1 MRCHICKPQPL
12 LLQPAE
18 THSLR
23 EYHVRSQV
31 SMLGS
36 TRWQASCTSIFE
48 THMNKPL
55 ILVADDSPDIRQYLE
70 EAVLGP
76 AGYEVRTVGDGMSAL
91 TLVRE
96 LEPDVVITDNQ
107 MPNLTGLELIQRVCS
122 DIPHPP
128 VIMMTSARSESL
140 TMEAMRA
147 GAFDLLGKPFEAELM
162 LAAVGRALVQRRRW
176 REIIDGHSSAS
187 SAAEKLERRLEELE
201 TLTLIGR
208 TVTAMLDHN
217 EVLTAVVDESVRL
230 TGAEEGSLLLLDETT
245 DELYMRAS
253 KNFDEV
259 FARTFRLQV
268 EDSLAGQ
275 VIESGEP
282 VLLDEQTPQK
292 IKTSYLV
299 HSLIYVP
306 LKARGRT
313 IGVLGVDNRKAG
325 NTLTREHVAI
335 LTAMADYAAIAIE
348 NARLFNSSEAE
359 RRKLETIL
367 ARVENGV
374 IVVDPEN
381 RLLIMNQT
389 ARDAFG
395 VNGNWNGRPVIE
407 VIEEPRILA
416 MLRAKGRVSKREE
429 VELQDGRVF
438 NAQRTPI
445 EGIGQAIV
453 MQDIT
458 HLKELDRIKSEFVTT
473 VSHDL
478 RSPLTAIL
486 GYVELIER
494 SGGLNIQQEEFIR
507 RVQLSVGQITD
518 LVSNLLD
525 LGRIEAGLDEAKEK
539 TPIAVL
545 ARYAL
550 ESMRSTAEG
559 KGLILESD
567 IPEEL
572 PMVLGAP
579 LRLRQMIGNLLDN
592 AVKYTPAEGVIH
604 IEGEG
609 ESDQVILRV
618 KDSGPGIPAAD
629 QPYLFDKFYRASN
642 APEDLPG
649 TGLGLSIVK
658 SIVDNHDGRIWVESE
673 LGQGTTF
680 TVVLPTAD
688 VQE

>member
-1 MRCHICKPQPL
+1 MD
-12 LLQPAE
+12 
-18 THSLR
+18 
-23 EYHVRSQV
+23 
-31 SMLGS
+31 
-36 TRWQASCTSIFE
+36 
-48 THMNKPL
+48 KPL

-96 LEPDVVITDNQ
+96 LQPDVVITDNQ
-107 MPNLTGLELIQRVCS
+107 MPNLTGLELIRRVCS
-122 DIPHPP
+122 ELPHPP
-128 VIMMTSARSESL
+128 VIMMSSAGNEAL
-140 TMEAMRA
+140 AVDAMRA
-147 GAFDLLGKPFEAELM
+147 GAFDLLRKPFEAELM
-162 LAAVGRALVQRRRW
+162 LAAVGRALALRRRW
-176 REIIDGHSSAS
+176 QEIIDEQSDAS
-187 SAAEKLERRLEELE
+187 SAAETLTRRLEELE

-217 EVLTAVVDESVRL
+217 EVLIAVVDESVRL
-230 TGAEEGSLLLLDETT
+230 TGAEEGSLLLLDEATG
-245 DELYMRAS
+245 ELYMRAS

-259 FARTFRLQV
+259 FARTFRLPV

-325 NTLTREHVAI
+325 HTLTREDVAI
-335 LTAMADYAAIAIE
+335 MTAMADYAAIAIE

-367 ARVENGV
+367 TRVENGV

-389 ARDAFG
+389 AREAFG
-395 VNGNWNGRPVIE
+395 VNGNWNRRPISE
-407 VIEEPRILA
+407 VIEDPRILA
-416 MLRAKGRVSKREE
+416 MLRASGRVSNREE

-445 EGIGQAIV
+445 EGVGQAIV
-453 MQDIT
+453 MLDIT

-494 SGGLNIQQEEFIR
+494 SGGLNEQQQEFIR

-525 LGRIEAGLDEAKEK
+525 LGRIEAGLDEAKEN

-550 ESMRSTAEG
+550 ESMRSTAES
-559 KGLILESD
+559 KGLVLESYL
-567 IPEEL
+567 PEEL

-579 LRLRQMIGNLLDN
+579 IRLRQMIGNLLDN
-592 AVKYTPAEGVIH
+592 AVKYTPPDGYVHIEAEAEG
-604 IEGEG
+604 
-609 ESDQVILRV
+609 DQVILRV
-618 KDSGPGIPAAD
+618 RDSGPGIPTAD
-629 QPYLFDKFYRASN
+629 QPYLFDKFFRASN
-642 APEDLPG
+642 VPEDLPG

-658 SIVDNHDGRIWVESE
+658 SIVDNHNGRIWVESN
-673 LGQGTTF
+673 LGEGTTF
-680 TVVLPTAD
+680 TVVLPTAEP
-688 VQE
+688 QE

>member
-1 MRCHICKPQPL
+1 
-12 LLQPAE
+12 
-18 THSLR
+18 
-23 EYHVRSQV
+23 
-31 SMLGS
+31 
-36 TRWQASCTSIFE
+36 
-48 THMNKPL
+48 MNKPL

-96 LEPDVVITDNQ
+96 IEPDVVITDNQ

-122 DIPHPP
+122 EIPHPP
-128 VIMMTSARSESL
+128 VIMMTSARNETL
-140 TMEAMRA
+140 TVEAMRA

-176 REIIDGHSSAS
+176 REIIDGQNNAS

-217 EVLTAVVDESVRL
+217 DVLTAVVDESVRL

-579 LRLRQMIGNLLDN
+579 IRLRQMIGNLLDN

>member
-1 MRCHICKPQPL
+1 MD
-12 LLQPAE
+12 
-18 THSLR
+18 
-23 EYHVRSQV
+23 
-31 SMLGS
+31 
-36 TRWQASCTSIFE
+36 
-48 THMNKPL
+48 KPL
-55 ILVADDSPDIRQYLE
+55 ILVADDSPDIRQFLE

-76 AGYEVRTVGDGMSAL
+76 AGFEVRAVGDGMSAL

-96 LEPDVVITDNQ
+96 IEPDVVITDYQ
-107 MPNLTGLELIQRVCS
+107 MPNLTGLELIRRICS
-122 DIPHPP
+122 DLPHPP
-128 VIMMTSARSESL
+128 VIMMTSAGNEAL
-140 TMEAMRA
+140 AVEAMRA
-147 GAFDLLGKPFEAELM
+147 GAFDFLSKPFEAELM
-162 LAAVGRALVQRRRW
+162 LAAVGRALAQRRRW
-176 REIIDGHSSAS
+176 LEIIEAQTEAS
-187 SAAEKLERRLEELE
+187 TTGESLKRRLEEFE

-208 TVTAMLDHN
+208 TVTAMLNHN
-217 EVLTAVVDESVRL
+217 EVLTAVVDEAVRL

-245 DELYMRAS
+245 GELYMRAS

-275 VIESGEP
+275 VIESGQP

-306 LKARGRT
+306 LNTRGRT

-325 NTLTREHVAI
+325 RTLTHEDVKI
-335 LTAMADYAAIAIE
+335 MTAMADYAAIAIE

-367 ARVENGV
+367 ARIENGV

-381 RLLIMNQT
+381 RLLIMNRT

-395 VNGNWNGRPVIE
+395 VNGNWNGLSVSE
-407 VIEEPRILA
+407 VIEDPRVLA
-416 MLRAKGRVSKREE
+416 MLRASGRVSKREE
-429 VELQDGRVF
+429 VELEDGRVF

-445 EGIGQAIV
+445 EGIGQVIV

-486 GYVELIER
+486 GYIELIER
-494 SGGLNIQQEEFIR
+494 SGGLNEQQGEFIR
-507 RVQLSVGQITD
+507 RVQLSVSQIAD

-525 LGRIEAGLDEAKEK
+525 LGRIEAGLDEAKVN

-550 ESMRSTAEG
+550 ESMRSTAES
-559 KGLILESD
+559 KSLVLESD
-567 IPEEL
+567 LPEEM

-579 LRLRQMIGNLLDN
+579 IRLRQMIGNLLDN
-592 AVKYTPAEGVIH
+592 AIKYAPPGGFVQ

-609 ESDQVILRV
+609 EGDQVILRV
-618 KDSGPGIPAAD
+618 RDSGPGIPTAD
-629 QPYLFDKFYRASN
+629 QPYLFDKFFRASN

-658 SIVDNHDGRIWVESE
+658 SIVDSHDGRIWVESI
-673 LGQGTTF
+673 LGEGTTF

-688 VQE
+688 PKE

>member
-1 MRCHICKPQPL
+1 MD
-12 LLQPAE
+12 
-18 THSLR
+18 
-23 EYHVRSQV
+23 
-31 SMLGS
+31 
-36 TRWQASCTSIFE
+36 
-48 THMNKPL
+48 KPL
-55 ILVADDSPDIRQYLE
+55 ILVADDSPDIRQFLE

-76 AGYEVRTVGDGMSAL
+76 AGFEVRAVGDGMSAL

-96 LEPDVVITDNQ
+96 IEPDVVITDYQ
-107 MPNLTGLELIQRVCS
+107 MPNLTGLELIRRICS
-122 DIPHPP
+122 DLPHPP
-128 VIMMTSARSESL
+128 VIMMTSAGNEAL
-140 TMEAMRA
+140 AVEAMRA
-147 GAFDLLGKPFEAELM
+147 GAFDFLSKPFEAELM
-162 LAAVGRALVQRRRW
+162 LAAVGRALAQRRRW
-176 REIIDGHSSAS
+176 LEIIEAQTEAS
-187 SAAEKLERRLEELE
+187 TTGESLKRRLEEFE

-208 TVTAMLDHN
+208 TVTAMLNHN
-217 EVLTAVVDESVRL
+217 EVLTAVVDEAVRL

-245 DELYMRAS
+245 GELYMRAS

-275 VIESGEP
+275 VIESGQP

-306 LKARGRT
+306 LNTRGRT

-325 NTLTREHVAI
+325 RTLTHEDVKI
-335 LTAMADYAAIAIE
+335 MTAMADYAAIAIE

-367 ARVENGV
+367 ARIENGV

-381 RLLIMNQT
+381 RLLIMNRT

-395 VNGNWNGRPVIE
+395 VNGNWNGLSVSE
-407 VIEEPRILA
+407 VIEDPRVLA
-416 MLRAKGRVSKREE
+416 MLRASGRVSKREE
-429 VELQDGRVF
+429 VELEDGRVF

-445 EGIGQAIV
+445 EGIGQVIV

-486 GYVELIER
+486 GYIELIER
-494 SGGLNIQQEEFIR
+494 SGGLNEQQGEFIR
-507 RVQLSVGQITD
+507 RVQLSVSQIAD

-525 LGRIEAGLDEAKEK
+525 LGRIEAGLDEAKVN

-550 ESMRSTAEG
+550 ESMRSTAES
-559 KGLILESD
+559 KSLVLESD
-567 IPEEL
+567 LPEEM

-579 LRLRQMIGNLLDN
+579 IRLRQMIGNLLDN
-592 AVKYTPAEGVIH
+592 AIKYAPPGGFVQ

-609 ESDQVILRV
+609 EGDQVILRV
-618 KDSGPGIPAAD
+618 RDSGPGIPTAD
-629 QPYLFDKFYRASN
+629 QPYLFDKFFRASN

-658 SIVDNHDGRIWVESE
+658 SIVDSHDGRIWVESI
-673 LGQGTTF
+673 LGEGTTF

-688 VQE
+688 SIE

>member
-1 MRCHICKPQPL
+1 MGHPL
-12 LLQPAE
+12 
-18 THSLR
+18 
-23 EYHVRSQV
+23 V
-31 SMLGS
+31 
-36 TRWQASCTSIFE
+36 
-48 THMNKPL
+48 
-55 ILVADDSPDIRQYLE
+55 LVADDSSDIRQYLT

-76 AGYEVRTVGDGMSAL
+76 AGYEVRAVGDGMSAL

-96 LEPDVVITDNQ
+96 LKPDVVITDYQ
-107 MPNLTGLELIQRVCS
+107 MPNLTGLDLIRRICA
-122 DIPHPP
+122 DLPHPP
-128 VIMMTSARSESL
+128 VIMMTSDANEKL
-140 TMEAMRA
+140 AVDAMRA
-147 GAFDLLGKPFEAELM
+147 GAFDFLTKPFQAELM
-162 LAAVGRALVQRRRW
+162 LAAVGRALALHRRW
-176 REIIDGHSSAS
+176 SEIIKVQTNNDTNT
-187 SAAEKLERRLEELE
+187 ENMKRRLEEFE

-217 EVLTAVVDESVRL
+217 EVLTAVVDEAVRL
-230 TGAEEGSLLLLDETT
+230 TGAEEGSLLLLDEATG
-245 DELYMRAS
+245 ELTMRAS

-275 VIESGEP
+275 VIESGQP

-325 NTLTREHVAI
+325 RTLTREDVTI
-335 LTAMADYAAIAIE
+335 MTAMADYAAIAIE
-348 NARLFNSSEAE
+348 NARLFNSSEEE

-381 RLLIMNQT
+381 RLLIMNRT
-389 ARDAFG
+389 AREAFG
-395 VNGNWNGRPVIE
+395 VNGNWNGRPIREIIE
-407 VIEEPRILA
+407 DPRVLA
-416 MLRAKGRVSKREE
+416 MLRASGRVSKREE
-429 VELQDGRVF
+429 VELEDGRVF

-445 EGIGQAIV
+445 EGVGQAIV

-486 GYVELIER
+486 GYIELIER
-494 SGGLNIQQEEFIR
+494 SGGLNEQQGEFIR

-525 LGRIEAGLDEAKEK
+525 LGRIEAGLDEAKEN
-539 TPIAVL
+539 TPLTVL

-550 ESMRSTAEG
+550 ESMRGTAES
-559 KGLILESD
+559 KELTLESD
-567 IPEEL
+567 LPEEL

-579 LRLRQMIGNLLDN
+579 IRLRQMIGNLLDN
-592 AVKYTPAEGVIH
+592 AIKYTPPGGMVR
-604 IEGEG
+604 IEGEAEG
-609 ESDQVILRV
+609 QQVILRV
-618 KDSGPGIPAAD
+618 RDSGPGIPTAD
-629 QPYLFDKFYRASN
+629 QPYLFDKFFRASN
-642 APEDLPG
+642 TPEDLPG

-658 SIVDNHDGRIWVESE
+658 SIVDNHDGRIWVDSA
-673 LGQGTTF
+673 LGEGATF
-680 TVVLPTAD
+680 TVVLPTA
-688 VQE
+688 VPLE

>member
-1 MRCHICKPQPL
+1 MVQP
-12 LLQPAE
+12 
-18 THSLR
+18 
-23 EYHVRSQV
+23 V
-31 SMLGS
+31 
-36 TRWQASCTSIFE
+36 
-48 THMNKPL
+48 
-55 ILVADDSPDIRQYLE
+55 ILVADDSPDMLTFLSE
-70 EAVLGP
+70 GVLGP
-76 AGYEVRTVGDGMSAL
+76 AGYEVRTAGDGMTAL
-91 TLVRE
+91 TMVSE
-96 LEPDVVITDNQ
+96 IQPDVVITDYQ
-107 MPNLTGLELIQRVCS
+107 MPNLTGLELVRRICS
-122 DIPHPP
+122 EVPHPP
-128 VIMMTSARSESL
+128 VIMMTSSADEKL
-140 TMEAMRA
+140 ALEVMRA
-147 GAFDLLGKPFEAELM
+147 GAFDFLTKPFEAEMM
-162 LAAVGRALVQRRRW
+162 LAAVGRALAQRKRW
-176 REIIDGHSSAS
+176 MEIIEAQANADET
-187 SAAEKLERRLEELE
+187 AETLKRRLEEFE

-217 EVLTAVVDESVRL
+217 EVLTAVVDEAVRL
-230 TGAEEGSLLLLDETT
+230 TGAEEGSLLLLDDSTG
-245 DELYMRAS
+245 ELYMRAS

-282 VLLDEQTPQK
+282 VLLDEDTPQK

-306 LKARGRT
+306 LKARDRT

-325 NTLTREHVAI
+325 HTFTQEDVKI
-335 LTAMADYAAIAIE
+335 MTAMADYAAIAIE
-348 NARLFNSSEAE
+348 NARLFNSSEVE

-381 RLLIMNQT
+381 KLLIMNQT

-395 VNGNWNGRPVIE
+395 VNGNWSGQAVGE
-407 VIEEPRILA
+407 VIRDPRVLA
-416 MLRAKGRVSKREE
+416 LLRASSKVSKREE
-429 VELQDGRVF
+429 VELEDGRVF

-486 GYVELIER
+486 GYIELIER
-494 SGGLNIQQEEFIR
+494 SGGLNEQQGEFIR

-525 LGRIEAGLDEAKEK
+525 LGRIEAGLDEAKEN

-545 ARYAL
+545 ARYAF
-550 ESMRSTAEG
+550 ESMRSAADK
-559 KGLILESD
+559 KGLILNSNLPD
-567 IPEEL
+567 EL

-579 LRLRQMIGNLLDN
+579 IRLRQMIGNLLDN
-592 AVKYTPAEGVIH
+592 AIKYTPRGGFVQ

-609 ESDQVILRV
+609 EADQVILRV
-618 KDSGPGIPAAD
+618 IDTGPGVPAAD
-629 QPYLFDKFYRASN
+629 QPYLFDKFFRASN

-658 SIVDNHDGRIWVESE
+658 SIVDNHDGRIWVDST
-673 LGQGTTF
+673 LGEGTIF

-688 VQE
+688 LQE

>member
-1 MRCHICKPQPL
+1 M
-12 LLQPAE
+12 E
-18 THSLR
+18 
-23 EYHVRSQV
+23 
-31 SMLGS
+31 
-36 TRWQASCTSIFE
+36 
-48 THMNKPL
+48 NPL
-55 ILVADDSPDIRQYLE
+55 ILVADDSPDIRQFLT

-76 AGYEVRTVGDGMSAL
+76 AGYEVRAVGDGMSAL

-96 LEPDVVITDNQ
+96 IEPDLVITDYQ
-107 MPNLTGLELIQRVCS
+107 MPNLTGLELIRRVCS
-122 DIPHPP
+122 DLPHPP
-128 VIMMTSARSESL
+128 FIMMTSSTDEKLAI
-140 TMEAMRA
+140 EAMRA
-147 GAFDLLGKPFEAELM
+147 GAFDFLSKPFEAELM
-162 LAAVGRALVQRRRW
+162 LAAVGRALAQRRRW
-176 REIIDGHSSAS
+176 IEIIEAQTSAD
-187 SAAEKLERRLEELE
+187 ATAETLKRRLEEFE

-217 EVLTAVVDESVRL
+217 EVLTAVVDEAVRL
-230 TGAEEGSLLLLDETT
+230 TGAEEGSLLLLDESSGT
-245 DELYMRAS
+245 LYMRAS

-275 VIESGEP
+275 VIESGQP
-282 VLLDEQTPQK
+282 VLLDEETPQK

-306 LKARGRT
+306 LNARGRT

-325 NTLTREHVAI
+325 HTLTEEDVKI
-335 LTAMADYAAIAIE
+335 MTAMADYAAIAIE

-381 RLLIMNQT
+381 KLLIMNQT
-389 ARDAFG
+389 ARDAFR
-395 VNGNWNGRPVIE
+395 VNGNWNGRLVGEIIE
-407 VIEEPRILA
+407 DPRVLA
-416 MLRAKGRVSKREE
+416 MLRASGKVSKREE
-429 VELQDGRVF
+429 VELEDGRVF

-486 GYVELIER
+486 GYIELIER
-494 SGGLNIQQEEFIR
+494 SGGLNEQQGEFIR
-507 RVQLSVGQITD
+507 RVQLSVSQITD

-525 LGRIEAGLDEAKEK
+525 LGRIEAGLDEAKEN
-539 TPIAVL
+539 TPIVVL

-550 ESMRSTAEG
+550 ESMRTAAEN
-559 KGLILESD
+559 KGLILRSD
-567 IPEEL
+567 LPEEL

-579 LRLRQMIGNLLDN
+579 IRLRQMIGNLLDN
-592 AVKYTPAEGVIH
+592 AIKYTPPGGFVA
-604 IEGEG
+604 IEGEA
-609 ESDQVILRV
+609 EADQVILRV
-618 KDSGPGIPAAD
+618 IDTGPGIPTAD
-629 QPYLFDKFYRASN
+629 QPYLFDKFYRATN
-642 APEDLPG
+642 APEDPPG

-658 SIVDNHDGRIWVESE
+658 SIVDNHDGRIWVEST
-673 LGQGTTF
+673 LGEGTTF

-688 VQE
+688 LLD